1 MMVFV
6 QLLSAQDREGYIR
19 QYQDIAVAEMHRT
32 GIPASIKLAQGML
45 ESNCGQS
52 DLALQAN
59 NHFGI
64 KCGGNWT
71 GGAYHKEDDDYRDGE
86 LVPSCFRSFGSAY
99 ECFIAHSDFLAD
111 PKKAHRYGPLFQL
124 DPKDYKAWANGLS
137 KAGYA
142 TDPNY
147 ALRLIRIIEQYE
159 LYRFDDGMPEA
170 VAAAPAMPAAP
181 EKAKTRTASN
191 RRTVREINGT
201 AYMTALEG
209 DKLADLAAASGK
221 KEANLLKYNDGIYAW
236 SQALP
241 AGARVFL
248 EPKKSAYKG
257 NARVHKV
264 KPGETMADVSQLYG
278 LKLSALLK
286 RNGLRDGQQ
295 PATGEKIYLK
305 GKPDKPLRQ
314 ADPYQ
319 PPVEENSPKPIEQDA
334 QAVAEASTTRPA
346 HGPAP
351 ATQQKATPSAALQGT
366 RQHMVAKGDTLYG
379 IARTYGLSV
388 DEIKKKNNLTADTIV
403 IGQKLIIQ

>member
-1 MMVFV
+1 MM
-6 QLLSAQDREGYIR
+6 
-19 QYQDIAVAEMHRT
+19 
-32 GIPASIKLAQGML
+32 
-45 ESNCGQS
+45 ESNSGQS
-52 DLALQAN
+52 DLARQAN

-71 GGAYHKEDDDYRDGE
+71 GGSYHKEDDDYRDGE
-86 LVPSCFRSFGSAY
+86 LIPSCFRSFGSAY

-111 PKKAHRYGPLFQL
+111 PKKAHRYGPLFSL
-124 DPKDYKAWANGLS
+124 DPLDYKAWAYGLS

-147 ALRLIRIIEQYE
+147 AQRLIRIIEQYE
-159 LYRFDDGMPEA
+159 LFRFDEA
-170 VAAAPAMPAAP
+170 VPQAVVAAPSKPGAP
-181 EKAKTRTASN
+181 EKSKTRAASS
-191 RRTVREINGT
+191 RRAVREVNGSN
-201 AYMTALEG
+201 YMTALDG
-209 DKLADLAAASGK
+209 DKLADVANASGK
-221 KEANLLKYNDGIYAW
+221 KEANLLKYNDGIYA
-236 SQALP
+236 STKSLP

-257 NARVHKV
+257 NAKVHKL
-264 KPGETMADVSQLYG
+264 KSGETMADVSQLYG

-319 PPVEENSPKPIEQDA
+319 PPVEDNTPKPIEQDA
-334 QAVAEASTTRPA
+334 PADAEASTTRPA

-351 ATQQKATPSAALQGT
+351 ASQKATAPSIAQQAA